1 MIKLD
6 FKALNCY
13 QNGYIFQNGE
23 VDTEEFMQA
32 IRLTCIGKPF
42 SELPNSFKGFIDSIF
57 KTIDIDG
64 TSSISSHVIRSNEYF
79 TKWILPSFSC
89 NVMNP
94 KKSTIAGRYYANF
107 IWREY
112 LASWCH
118 FPPNG
123 KLFNIEINDEAVYMF
138 VR

>member
-1 MIKLD
+1 MNKLD

-79 TKWILPSFSC
+79 TKRIIPSFIF

-94 KKSTIAGRYYANF
+94 K
-107 IWREY
+107 
-112 LASWCH
+112 
-118 FPPNG
+118 
-123 KLFNIEINDEAVYMF
+123 M
-138 VR
+138 

>member
-1 MIKLD
+1 MKNKFRSKFIIKNHINISYFDKYD
-6 FKALNCY
+6 FKTLNFY
-13 QNGYIFQNGE
+13 QNGYTFQNGE

-64 TSSISSHVIRSNEYF
+64 TSNISSHVIRSNEYF
-79 TKWILPSFSC
+79 TKRIIPSFIF

-94 KKSTIAGRYYANF
+94 K
-107 IWREY
+107 
-112 LASWCH
+112 
-118 FPPNG
+118 
-123 KLFNIEINDEAVYMF
+123 M
-138 VR
+138 

>member
-1 MIKLD
+1 MSNISCLSKLD
-6 FKALNCY
+6 FKALNSY

-64 TSSISSHVIRSNEYF
+64 TSSLSSHVIRSNAFF
-79 TKWILPSFSC
+79 TK
-89 NVMNP
+89 
-94 KKSTIAGRYYANF
+94 
-107 IWREY
+107 
-112 LASWCH
+112 
-118 FPPNG
+118 
-123 KLFNIEINDEAVYMF
+123 
-138 VR
+138 